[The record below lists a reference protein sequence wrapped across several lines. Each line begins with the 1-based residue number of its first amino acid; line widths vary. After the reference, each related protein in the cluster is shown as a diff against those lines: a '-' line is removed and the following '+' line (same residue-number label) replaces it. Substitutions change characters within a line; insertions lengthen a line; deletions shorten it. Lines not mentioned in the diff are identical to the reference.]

1 MTPKEQALAAID
13 TAAYQKAIAA
23 ISAACARDCARL
35 TKAES
40 LAARAAEHV
49 ADAWRYATQAAAAYA
64 CIKQALDNCE
74 EFAVECDDYQLCAQ
88 LAEAT
93 RHERAAKD
101 DAKAAAEAAAT
112 AEAAAARL

>member
-40 LAARAAEHV
+40 LAARA

-112 AEAAAARL
+112 ADAIAARL